1 MSDRYFCMGQ
11 VFITNG
17 AVITVAEAGR
27 IATAG
32 NTTLNLSTTGGAGTF
47 TITMASGASG
57 TVTSGTATITG
68 SVVTLAA
75 GANTITSNGAG
86 TCTLAL
92 TLGTAANWNT
102 VNSWSATSGGAVT
115 ASVPTSADNVY
126 FNANSF
132 TAGSQVLTVDASA
145 NCKVMDWTG
154 ATNTPTLT
162 GTGQD
167 IIPHGNT
174 IFVTGMTITGTLR
187 LNFWV
192 SGTCNFTSAGRTG
205 FAIIVINNSNI
216 TLLDDLNI
224 GSTKT
229 IQLYCNSGA
238 VTLNTNGQTVT
249 CGIFYAGENTE
260 AKTLTLGAST
270 INCTSWQYT
279 GSNLTV
285 TANTS
290 TINVS
295 GTGAFAGGAITTY
308 NIVNL
313 NGSAHTLSGSNTF
326 NTLAFKPTGNQTIT
340 FTDGTT
346 QTFANLHRTGNGKIT
361 FQGSSTGGWAITQSN
376 SRKII
381 LDNMSVSYSTALPA
395 GVWFARI
402 PSTNGG
408 NNSGW
413 TFNYPTRSSGW
424 FALHHHK

>member
-1 MSDRYFCMGQ
+1 MGQ

-68 SVVTLAA
+68 SVVTLSA

-132 TAGSQVLTVDASA
+132 TAGSQVLTADAAA
-145 NCKVMDWTG
+145 NCRGMDWTG

-162 GTGQD
+162 GTAQD
-167 IIPHGNT
+167 IVPHGN
-174 IFVTGMTITGTLR
+174 VTFISTMLVTGTLR

-192 SGTCNFTSAGRTG
+192 AGACNLTSAGQTFYR
-205 FAIIVINNSNI
+205 IIAINNTAL
-216 TLLDDLNI
+216 TLQDDLTCSN
-224 GSTKT
+224 SFT
-229 IQLYCNSGA
+229 LYCNSGYA
-238 VTLNTNGQTVT
+238 TLITNGKTVT
-249 CGIFYAGENTE
+249 CGIFYAGESTE
-260 AKTLTLGAST
+260 TKTLTLGAST
-270 INCTSWQYT
+270 INCTAWGYS

-285 TANTS
+285 TANTA

-295 GTGAFAGGAITTY
+295 GTGAFTGGAITTY
-308 NIVNL
+308 NNINL
-313 NGSAHTLSGSNTF
+313 NGTAHTISGSNTIKLF
-326 NTLAFKPTGNQTIT
+326 GWKPSGNQALT

-346 QTFANLHRTGNGKIT
+346 QTVGNVYRTGTGTIT
-361 FQGSSTGGWAITQSN
+361 LAGTGAAGWAIT
-376 SRKII
+376 K
-381 LDNMSVSYSTALPA
+381 LDRQRVVLNNMSISRSTVLPLYTWYA
-395 GVWFARI
+395 TA
-402 PSTNGG
+402 PNTNGG
-408 NNSGW
+408 NNVNWIFSNPPSQGSG
-413 TFNYPTRSSGW
+413 GW
-424 FALHHHK
+424 VIGRH